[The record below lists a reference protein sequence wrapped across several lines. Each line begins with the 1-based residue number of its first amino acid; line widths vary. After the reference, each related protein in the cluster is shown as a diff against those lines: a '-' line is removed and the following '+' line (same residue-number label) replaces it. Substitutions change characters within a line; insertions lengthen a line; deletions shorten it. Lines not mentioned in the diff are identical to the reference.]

1 MNLHRKVEV
10 KKKGVLWKPCVFMGC
25 DFPRVL
31 CLKKEVTNM
40 AQAVNVNVDPFY
52 SDQNM
57 HYLKKLFVMSHKG
70 KLILLNMN

>member
-1 MNLHRKVEV
+1 MS
-10 KKKGVLWKPCVFMGC
+10 GVQYNIIEELQ
-25 DFPRVL
+25 RV
-31 CLKKEVTNM
+31 LKKEVTNM